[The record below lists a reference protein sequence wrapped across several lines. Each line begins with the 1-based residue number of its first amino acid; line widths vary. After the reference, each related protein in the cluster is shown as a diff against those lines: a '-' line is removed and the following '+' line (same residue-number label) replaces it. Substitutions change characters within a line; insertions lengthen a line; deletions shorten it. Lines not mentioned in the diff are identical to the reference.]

1 MVADLVADMVTDQKK
16 VADRELDMVAKMEI
30 NKVADIEV
38 GLVADNGVDI
48 DMEIQF
54 GERIGHGVCLI
65 GPKLF

>member
-1 MVADLVADMVTDQKK
+1 M
-16 VADRELDMVAKMEI
+16 ELDMVAKMEI
-30 NKVADIEV
+30 NVVADIEV
-38 GLVADNGVDI
+38 DMVADIEVDLVADNGVDI